1 MNGLSEPL
9 FFVRHGQ
16 TDWNAKSLY
25 QGTTDTRLSQIGSQQ
40 ALENAALLQ
49 SLLREQQIDPSQANL
64 VTSPL
69 QRAKQ
74 TAEIIGNSFAPR
86 LTPVENSQFREL
98 SMGHWEGLT
107 SPEVKERYY
116 EERKSRKSNRWSFK
130 PLGGESMAER
140 CEVVENALS
149 NLQPNS
155 ILVTHCVVL
164 RIIFHLLGGLSKE
177 EASAVETP
185 HVAIWCWKSAKLH
198 RQAQK

>member
-25 QGTTDTRLSQIGSQQ
+25 QGTTDTSLSQLGSQQ

-49 SLLREQQIDPSQANL
+49 SLLRQQQIDPSQITL
-64 VTSPL
+64 MTSPL
-69 QRAKQ
+69 RRAKQ
-74 TAEIIGNSFAPR
+74 TAEIIANSFTPS
-86 LTPVENSQFREL
+86 LTPVENSPFREL

-116 EERKSRKSNRWSFK
+116 EERKSRKLNRWSFK

-140 CEVVENALS
+140 CEGIENALS
-149 NLQPNS
+149 NLPPNTV
-155 ILVTHCVVL
+155 LVTHCVVL

-177 EASAVETP
+177 EATAVETP

-198 RQAQK
+198 RQAQN